1 MVLSNDAKWWIKIDA
16 TAENGSRKQVVLK
29 RVLSKKTSPVH
40 NRGNV
45 ASRAD
50 DNAETFVVQVKKLI
64 VGCH

>member
-16 TAENGSRKQVVLK
+16 TAENGSPKQVVLK
-29 RVLSKKTSPVH
+29 RVLSKKTSPVN

>member
-1 MVLSNDAKWWIKIDA
+1 MVLSNDSKWWIKIDA
-16 TAENGSRKQVVLK
+16 TAENGSRKQVLLK
-29 RVLSKKTSPVH
+29 TALSKEVSPVH

>member
-1 MVLSNDAKWWIKIDA
+1 MVLSNDAKWWIKIDS
-16 TAENGSRKQVVLK
+16 TAENSSHKQVLLERAV
-29 RVLSKKTSPVH
+29 SKETSPVH

-50 DNAETFVVQVKKLI
+50 NNAETFVVQVKKLI

>member
-1 MVLSNDAKWWIKIDA
+1 MVLRNDAKWWIKVNS
-16 TAENGSRKQVVLK
+16 TAENGSHKQVLMK
-29 RVLSKKTSPVH
+29 WAFSKKTSPVH

-64 VGCH
+64 VGGH